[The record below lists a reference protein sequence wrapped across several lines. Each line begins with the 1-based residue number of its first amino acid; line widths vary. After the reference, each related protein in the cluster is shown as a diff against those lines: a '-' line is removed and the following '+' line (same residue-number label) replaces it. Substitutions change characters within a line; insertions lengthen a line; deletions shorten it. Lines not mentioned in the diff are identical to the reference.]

1 MSVTTVVRHVAITM
15 PAKKGTRSAKST
27 KAASK
32 VSSKLD
38 VFDENA
44 VTSPVQVK
52 NAKTLAANVDKAP
65 ATILGERNATNTTE
79 EIPVAQHD
87 LPKTKKTAKGKKTK
101 GAQTIAKTSHAMEIL
116 SDPPSLSTRR
126 LPEEQI
132 QAFLQNY
139 DLEAQ
144 TRLSRLRASLE
155 MSVQSA
161 MTRMKLTIERM
172 PRAVRELTLGEF
184 VDDYGADIHAFMNR
198 APVQHFEDGQKEW
211 QDALQQSPAKAKR
224 TQAAKSDDDRG
235 SKSARRANNTARTS
249 VSTTSSKSAVLKKGS
264 SRAATA
270 TNTRSANLASP
281 VGSAKSN
288 SSMPAPSLSTFNPD
302 IPKQT
307 PRPRMARPGEMIQW
321 QSINGSPICG
331 IIGADGIIRPV
342 SLASS

>member
-1 MSVTTVVRHVAITM
+1 M

-27 KAASK
+27 KVATKA
-32 VSSKLD
+32 SSKLD

-44 VTSPVQVK
+44 ASSPVQIK
-52 NAKTLAANVDKAP
+52 PAKTLSTKADAAPKKV
-65 ATILGERNATNTTE
+65 LGERNDTNTTGTSNQQPSNQQQDVPS
-79 EIPVAQHD
+79 I
-87 LPKTKKTAKGKKTK
+87 KKSAKGKKTK
-101 GAQTIAKTSHAMEIL
+101 STTLTAK
-116 SDPPSLSTRR
+116 STDVSSEPASSSTKR

-144 TRLSRLRASLE
+144 ARLNRLRASLE
-155 MSVQSA
+155 MAVQSA
-161 MTRMKLTIERM
+161 MTRMRLTLERM

-211 QDALQQSPAKAKR
+211 QDALQQSPAKTKR
-224 TQAAKSDDDRG
+224 TQMVKSDEDRG
-235 SKSARRANNTARTS
+235 SKSARRTNNTARTS
-249 VSTTSSKSAVLKKGS
+249 VSTASKSAVAKKAS
-264 SRAATA
+264 K
-270 TNTRSANLASP
+270 RSAASANARQAVAASP
-281 VGSAKSN
+281 VSSSKS
-288 SSMPAPSLSTFNPD
+288 SGMPAPSLPTFNPD

-331 IIGADGIIRPV
+331 IIGKDGVVRPV